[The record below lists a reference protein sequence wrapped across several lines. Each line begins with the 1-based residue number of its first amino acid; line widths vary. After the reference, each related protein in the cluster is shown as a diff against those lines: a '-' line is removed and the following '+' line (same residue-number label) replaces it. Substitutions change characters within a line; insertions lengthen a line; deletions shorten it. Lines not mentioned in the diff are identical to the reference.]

1 MDVNSSAD
9 LGLVTSK
16 PSVEGHGECYL
27 AALQAPG
34 LGFHG

>member
-1 MDVNSSAD
+1 MNGSVN
-9 LGLVTSK
+9 LGRVTSK
-16 PSVEGHGECYL
+16 PSVEGRGECYL